1 MLMPVADC
9 MGTGL
14 MALPLGWAAA
24 SGEPDFIV
32 SAANAAAVRHL
43 EHWSLWPVR
52 ASLLTGPPKSG
63 RSHLGRIFQ
72 HWSSG
77 DVIDDADLADEPMI
91 FHAWNRA
98 QELRSPLLII
108 ASAAPPL
115 WQIALPDLASRLKAT
130 PSVAN
135 GAPDDALLTAVMSKP
150 FHDRGLQPSPEVVH
164 YILARLERRF
174 SGIEIGRAHG

>member
-1 MLMPVADC
+1 MAVPRVGASAVGESDC
-9 MGTGL
+9 
-14 MALPLGWAAA
+14 
-24 SGEPDFIV
+24 IV
-32 SAANAAAVRHL
+32 TDANAAAVRNL
-43 EHWSLWPVR
+43 GQWSRGPGR

-77 DVIDDADLADEPMI
+77 DVIDDADLADEQMI

-98 QELRSPLLII
+98 QELRRPLLII

-130 PSVAN
+130 PS
-135 GAPDDALLTAVMSKP
+135 
-150 FHDRGLQPSPEVVH
+150 
-164 YILARLERRF
+164 
-174 SGIEIGRAHG
+174 EIGRAQRLNSSH

>member
-1 MLMPVADC
+1 MRISDWSSDVCSSDLA
-9 MGTGL
+9 
-14 MALPLGWAAA
+14 
-24 SGEPDFIV
+24 DFIV
-32 SAANAAAVRHL
+32 SDANAAAVRHL

-77 DVIDDADLADEPMI
+77 DVIDDADLADEQMI

-98 QELRSPLLII
+98 QELRRPLLII

-115 WQIALPDLASRLKAT
+115 WQIDRKSTRLN
-130 PSVAN
+130 S
-135 GAPDDALLTAVMSKP
+135 S
-150 FHDRGLQPSPEVVH
+150 H
-164 YILARLERRF
+164 
-174 SGIEIGRAHG
+174 

>member
-1 MLMPVADC
+1 MRISDWSSDVCSSDL
-9 MGTGL
+9 
-14 MALPLGWAAA
+14 
-24 SGEPDFIV
+24 
-32 SAANAAAVRHL
+32 L

-77 DVIDDADLADEPMI
+77 DVIDDADLADEQMI

-98 QELRSPLLII
+98 QGLRRPLLII

-115 WQIALPDLASRLKAT
+115 WQIALPD
-130 PSVAN
+130 
-135 GAPDDALLTAVMSKP
+135 
-150 FHDRGLQPSPEVVH
+150 Q
-164 YILARLERRF
+164 
-174 SGIEIGRAHG
+174 IGRASCRERVCQYV